1 MDILYVYLL
10 KLFCVK
16 KHKILR
22 YSAKIPWICS
32 KNYMMKIHRKFPK
45 NPIILFFSLKMHNI
59 FFKISVNIYISSEN
73 AVKMTW
79 WKFTE
84 YPTGFVVFSW
94 KKTSKSCFFREC
106 IFTEKVIFIMYFHW
120 ILLYSV
126 NFHKKFREYSPKK
139 MKIQWIYIF
148 IFSKYSFPENSVK
161 ISWKFSEY
169 WKFGAKFAEY
179 SVYFPQKCIFMM

>member
-1 MDILYVYLL
+1 MEILYVYLL

-45 NPIILFFSLKMHNI
+45 NPMILFFSLKMHNI

-73 AVKMTW
+73 AVKMKRC
-79 WKFTE
+79 KFTE
-84 YPTGFVVFSW
+84 YSLGFVFFLWQKGSKIPFFVVFLS
-94 KKTSKSCFFREC
+94 
-106 IFTEKVIFIMYFHW
+106 IYFHW
-120 ILLYSV
+120 KSYFHYVFSL
-126 NFHKKFREYSPKK
+126 NFAIFSEFSLKIPWIFTKK

-161 ISWKFSEY
+161 IS
-169 WKFGAKFAEY
+169 
-179 SVYFPQKCIFMM
+179 

>member
-1 MDILYVYLL
+1 MEILYVYLL

-45 NPIILFFSLKMHNI
+45 NPMILFFSLKMHNI

-73 AVKMTW
+73 AVKMKR

-84 YPTGFVVFSW
+84 YSPGFVVFLW
-94 KKTSKSCFFREC
+94 KKGQKSVILENAFSLKKLFSLC
-106 IFTEKVIFIMYFHW
+106 IFTEFCY
-120 ILLYSV
+120 
-126 NFHKKFREYSPKK
+126 
-139 MKIQWIYIF
+139 IQWI
-148 IFSKYSFPENSVK
+148 FPWNSVNIHQKNENSVN
-161 ISWKFSEY
+161 IHFH
-169 WKFGAKFAEY
+169 F
-179 SVYFPQKCIFMM
+179 Q